1 MAVAA
6 AFGFPRACRLRKR
19 REFLLVQGRG
29 RRLSGRHLQ
38 FIVLWRKQPPTSA
51 VAASIRFGITVTRKV
66 GNAVTRNRL
75 KRLIRER
82 CRHVAGRHV
91 AGRHVAGSS
100 PSGLD
105 VVVLVRASAAT
116 VPHAAVAD
124 DFLDLARRLPGGVA
138 A

>member
-1 MAVAA
+1 MAA

-38 FIVLWRKQPPTSA
+38 FLVLGRKEPPTSA

-75 KRLIRER
+75 KRLLRER
-82 CRHVAGRHV
+82 CRHVV
-91 AGRHVAGSS
+91 ASS

-105 VVVLVRASAAT
+105 VVILVRASAASAPAS
-116 VPHAAVAD
+116 VIAG
-124 DFLDLARRLPGGVA
+124 DFLELARRLSGTSA

>member
-1 MAVAA
+1 MAA

-29 RRLSGRHLQ
+29 RRLAGRHLQ
-38 FIVLWRKQPPTSA
+38 FFVIGRKEPPTSA
-51 VAASIRFGITVTRKV
+51 VAAPIRFGITVTRKV

-82 CRHVAGRHV
+82 CRHVV
-91 AGRHVAGSS
+91 ATS
-100 PSGLD
+100 PRGLD
-105 VVVLVRASAAT
+105 VVILVRASAAAA
-116 VPHAAVAD
+116 PAAAVAG
-124 DFLDLARRLPGGVA
+124 DFLELARRLPGASA

>member
-1 MAVAA
+1 MAA

-38 FIVLWRKQPPTSA
+38 FFVLGRKAPETSA

-75 KRLIRER
+75 KRLLRER
-82 CRHVAGRHV
+82 CRHA
-91 AGRHVAGSS
+91 APSS
-100 PSGLD
+100 PRGLD
-105 VVVLVRASAAT
+105 VVILVRASAAT
-116 VPHAAVAD
+116 AAAD
-124 DFLDLARRLPGGVA
+124 AIAGDFLELARRLSGTSAP
-138 A
+138 

>member
-1 MAVAA
+1 VAVAA

-38 FIVLWRKQPPTSA
+38 FIVLGRKQPPTSA

-82 CRHVAGRHV
+82 CRHVVR
-91 AGRHVAGSS
+91 STF
-100 PSGLD
+100 SGLD
-105 VVVLVRASAAT
+105 VVILVRASAAT
-116 VPHAAVAD
+116 APNAAIAG
-124 DFLDLARRLPGGVA
+124 DFLELARRLPGAGA